1 MPKATVIKN
10 ISNTFTISDN
20 GKIYLANCKGS
31 LRQDKVVVGDKVEY
45 SIESNKALL
54 TRVLERKNTLIR
66 PYISNIDNLIIVV
79 SPIPK
84 PDFLLIDKLILM
96 CLHNDIKPII
106 CVNKEDLEPN
116 FFEQVKAQY
125 QDVVL
130 SLVNVSAKTG
140 FGIED
145 LLKLLGGKVSAFAG
159 QSAVGKSTILN
170 TLMQQ
175 EMAQTGAISEKTQ
188 RGKHTTRH
196 TEMFVLGDNTYIID
210 TPGFSMLNIPNITCD
225 NLKFYYPDFAE
236 FECRYGSC
244 THTKEGQDECGI
256 KQAVANGK
264 IDKDRYERYT
274 YIYNELKT
282 RKKVYEK
289 D

>member
-20 GKIYLANCKGS
+20 GKIYLASCKGS

-45 SIESNKALL
+45 SLDKNKALL
-54 TRVLERKNTLIR
+54 TKVLERKNTLIR
-66 PYISNIDNLIIVV
+66 PNIANIDNLIIVV
-79 SPIPK
+79 SPVPK

-96 CLHNDIKPII
+96 CLHHDIKPII
-106 CVNKEDLEPN
+106 CVNKEDLSPD
-116 FFEQVKAQY
+116 FFESVKSQY
-125 QDVVL
+125 ADVVL
-130 SLVNVSAKTG
+130 DLVNISAKTG
-140 FGIED
+140 FGIEALIK
-145 LLKLLGGKVSAFAG
+145 LLKGSVSAFAG

-170 TLMQQ
+170 TLLKS
-175 EMAQTGAISEKTQ
+175 EIAQTGGISEKTQ

-196 TEMFVLGDNTYIID
+196 TEMFVLEDNTYVID
-210 TPGFSMLNIPNITCD
+210 TPGFSMLNIPNITYD

-236 FECRYGSC
+236 FDCKYGGC
-244 THTKEGQDECGI
+244 THTKENSSECGI
-256 KQAVANGK
+256 KQAVVDGLL
-264 IDKDRYERYT
+264 DKDRYERYT

-282 RKKVYEK
+282 RKRNYEK